1 MTTIEASGTT
11 LNFKLEGQNSSL
23 DYFIQGIFYCSLLLM
38 GICYN
43 NEGIAILTGLWVPV
57 NSEEKYYKIR
67 GRGSKKSY
75 RSFCMHVAGFISRTC
90 KGRYFM
96 NL

>member
-1 MTTIEASGTT
+1 
-11 LNFKLEGQNSSL
+11 
-23 DYFIQGIFYCSLLLM
+23 M

-67 GRGSKKSY
+67 GRGSKK
-75 RSFCMHVAGFISRTC
+75 I
-90 KGRYFM
+90 
-96 NL
+96 L